1 MSWRAGLFALLLP
14 VGACVH
20 VDELDD
26 YACPDGGTSLD
37 YASFGEPFLE
47 RWCNSCHSAGEGDR
61 QGAPADVRFDSV
73 EEVRRWRERIF
84 ARSALGN
91 DSMPPGL
98 GDPPTAE
105 RRRLAEWLAC
115 GAP

>member
-1 MSWRAGLFALLLP
+1 MRPRVVAAVLLVLA
-14 VGACVH
+14 ACVH
-20 VDELDD
+20 VDSLED
-26 YACPDGGTSLD
+26 YPCPEGGTSLD
-37 YASFGEPFLE
+37 YASFGEPFME
-47 RWCNSCHSAGEGDR
+47 EWCNACHSAPEGQR
-61 QGAPADVRFDSV
+61 QGAPSDVRFDSV
-73 EEVRRWRERIF
+73 ADIRHWRERIF

-98 GDPPTAE
+98 GDPPARE

>member
-1 MSWRAGLFALLLP
+1 MSRGVCLVAALTL
-14 VGACVH
+14 GACVEI
-20 VDELDD
+20 DSLDD
-26 YACPDGGTSLD
+26 YPCPDGGTSLD

-47 RWCNSCHSAGEGDR
+47 KWCNACHSAPEGDR
-61 QGAPADVRFDSV
+61 QGAPSDVRFDSV
-73 EEVRRWRERIF
+73 EDVRRWRERIF
-84 ARSALGN
+84 ERSALGN

-98 GDPPTAE
+98 GDPPAEE